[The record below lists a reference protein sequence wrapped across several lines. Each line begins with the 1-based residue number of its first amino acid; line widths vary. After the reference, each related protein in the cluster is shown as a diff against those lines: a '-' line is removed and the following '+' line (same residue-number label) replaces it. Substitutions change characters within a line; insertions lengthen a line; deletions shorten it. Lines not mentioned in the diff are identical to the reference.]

1 MTAYIILGAAALA
14 LTAGALCPVK
24 LEGEYAAGKLTLLGR
39 AGPVRLPLVGPGRRG
54 KRPERPVGAGRGIPA
69 PALWAVAA
77 KSAGRAGGVLL
88 RRVRVEVLRLR
99 FVAGGDDPFRAVMA
113 YARAGMAME
122 AIAARI
128 EGADLS
134 ASVDLEGGAASLECR
149 ICLGIRLWGAAEAAV
164 CFGTDFLRE
173 YFRYRRQHTE
183 G

>member
-39 AGPVRLPLVGPGRRG
+39 AGPVRLPLAGPGRRE
-54 KRPERPVGAGRGIPA
+54 KRPERPAGAGRGIPA
-69 PALWAVAA
+69 PALWAMAA
-77 KSAGRAGGVLL
+77 KSAGRAGGVFL

-113 YARAGMAME
+113 YAREGMAM
-122 AIAARI
+122 
-128 EGADLS
+128 S

-149 ICLGIRLWGAAEAAV
+149 ICLWIRLWGAAEAAV